1 VVKFIAPVAFV
12 AVGYLVGS
20 MSSRESVHAQAT
32 RGQITQ
38 SGQQGFGGGGVN
50 DGAMWPKAE
59 LGKAV
64 YWSAEELRKK
74 YVTTDPKAPRVD
86 HLLWTPQYRL
96 TVQRRVHG
104 NAPTT
109 SELHEDKTQVYFI
122 RSGTGIIAIGGTA
135 DKQTVPSPGEHRG
148 ASLTGAREYRVKEG
162 DVLAIPPF
170 TWHEVRP
177 DPGQTVFYLMMH
189 VESRESMP

>member
-1 VVKFIAPVAFV
+1 VVKFIASFALVAI
-12 AVGYLVGS
+12 GYVMGS
-20 MSSRESVHAQAT
+20 MSTREPIHAQAT
-32 RGQITQ
+32 PGQITQ

-50 DGAMWPKAE
+50 DGSLWPKAE

-64 YWSAEELRKK
+64 YWSAEELGKK

-96 TVQRRVHG
+96 TVQRRVHS
-104 NAPTT
+104 NAPTG

-122 RSGTGIIAIGGTA
+122 RSGTGGVVIGGTA
-135 DKQTVPSPGEHRG
+135 GNQSVPSPGEHRG
-148 ASLTGAREYRVKEG
+148 GPLQGGKEYRVKEG
-162 DVLAIPPF
+162 DVLAVPPF

-177 DPGQTVFYLMMH
+177 DPGQTIFYLMMH
-189 VESRESMP
+189 VESRQSMP